1 MKTLLIL
8 RHAKSSL
15 RALNSLDH
23 ERPLDE
29 LGKYDARKVG
39 YLLRNK
45 DLTPDCII
53 SSIAIRAKSTA
64 EQVAEVCKYKR
75 EFVLEQSLYQAK
87 TKDYL
92 NIIEGISDKHKRVLL
107 VGHNPTVEEVIE
119 MLTDSLDTI
128 RMPPCA
134 LAHLNLQ
141 IEKWSDLNK
150 HEKVNSRVQLVN
162 IWRKEDLLSIENNH
176 KSNSL

>member
-1 MKTLLIL
+1 MHYQL
-8 RHAKSSL
+8 
-15 RALNSLDH
+15 
-23 ERPLDE
+23 
-29 LGKYDARKVG
+29 
-39 YLLRNK
+39 
-45 DLTPDCII
+45 
-53 SSIAIRAKSTA
+53 IAIRAKSTA

-75 EFVLEQSLYQAK
+75 EVVLEQSLYQAK

-150 HEKVNSRVQLVN
+150 QEKINSRVQLVN
-162 IWRKEDLLSIENNH
+162 IWRKEDLPSIENNH

>member
-1 MKTLLIL
+1 MSPTITG
-8 RHAKSSL
+8 
-15 RALNSLDH
+15 
-23 ERPLDE
+23 E
-29 LGKYDARKVG
+29 V
-39 YLLRNK
+39 RNK

-53 SSIAIRAKSTA
+53 SSIGVRAKSTA

-75 EFVLEQSLYQAK
+75 EVVLEQSLYQAK

-128 RMPPCA
+128 RMPPCI

-150 HEKVNSRVQLVN
+150 QEKINSRVQLVN
-162 IWRKEDLLSIENNH
+162 IWRKEDLHSIENNH
-176 KSNSL
+176 KSNNL

>member
-1 MKTLLIL
+1 M
-8 RHAKSSL
+8 
-15 RALNSLDH
+15 
-23 ERPLDE
+23 
-29 LGKYDARKVG
+29 
-39 YLLRNK
+39 
-45 DLTPDCII
+45 
-53 SSIAIRAKSTA
+53 
-64 EQVAEVCKYKR
+64 CKYKR
-75 EFVLEQSLYQAK
+75 EVVLEQSLYQAK

-150 HEKVNSRVQLVN
+150 QEKVNSRVQLVN

>member
-1 MKTLLIL
+1 MSPTITG
-8 RHAKSSL
+8 
-15 RALNSLDH
+15 
-23 ERPLDE
+23 E
-29 LGKYDARKVG
+29 V
-39 YLLRNK
+39 RNK

-53 SSIAIRAKSTA
+53 SSIGVRAKSTA

-75 EFVLEQSLYQAK
+75 EVVLEQSLYQAK

-92 NIIEGISDKHKRVLL
+92 NIIQGISDKHKRVLL

-141 IEKWSDLNK
+141 IEKWSDINK
-150 HEKVNSRVQLVN
+150 QEKN
-162 IWRKEDLLSIENNH
+162 
-176 KSNSL
+176 

>member
-15 RALNSLDH
+15 RGPNSLDH
-23 ERPLDE
+23 ERQLDE
-29 LGKYDARKVG
+29 LAKYDARKVG

-53 SSIAIRAKSTA
+53 SSIAVRAKSTA
-64 EQVAEVCKYKR
+64 EQVAEVCKYKL
-75 EFVLEQSLYQAK
+75 EVVLEQSLYQAK
-87 TKDYL
+87 TRDYL

-150 HEKVNSRVQLVN
+150 QEKINSQST
-162 IWRKEDLLSIENNH
+162 IS
-176 KSNSL
+176 

>member
-1 MKTLLIL
+1 LSPTITG
-8 RHAKSSL
+8 
-15 RALNSLDH
+15 
-23 ERPLDE
+23 E
-29 LGKYDARKVG
+29 V
-39 YLLRNK
+39 RNK

-53 SSIAIRAKSTA
+53 SSVALRAKSTA
-64 EQVAEVCKYKR
+64 KQVAEVCKYRR
-75 EFVLEQSLYQAK
+75 EVVLEQSLYQAK

-92 NIIEGISDKHKRVLL
+92 NIIEGISDKHTRVLL

-141 IEKWSDLNK
+141 IEKWSDINK
-150 HEKVNSRVQLVN
+150 QEKINSRAQLVN
-162 IWRKEDLLSIENNH
+162 IWRKEDLPSIENNH
-176 KSNSL
+176 

>member
-8 RHAKSSL
+8 RHAKSSY
-15 RALNSLDH
+15 RGPNSLDH
-23 ERPLDE
+23 NRPLDE
-29 LGKYDARKVG
+29 LAKYDARNVG
-39 YLLRNK
+39 YFLRNK
-45 DLTPDCII
+45 DMTPDCII
-53 SSIAIRAKSTA
+53 SSVAVRAKSTA
-64 EQVAEVCKYKR
+64 EHVAEVCKYKL
-75 EFVLEQSLYQAK
+75 EVVLEQSLYQAK
-87 TKDYL
+87 TIDYL
-92 NIIEGISDKHKRVLL
+92 NIIEGISDKHTRVLL

-150 HEKVNSRVQLVN
+150 QEKINSRVQLVN
-162 IWRKEDLLSIENNH
+162 IWKKEDLPTIENDH
-176 KSNSL
+176 KSNI

>member
-15 RALNSLDH
+15 RGPNSLDH
-23 ERPLDE
+23 ERQLDE
-29 LGKYDARKVG
+29 LAKYDARKVG

-53 SSIAIRAKSTA
+53 SSIAVRAKSTA
-64 EQVAEVCKYKR
+64 EQVAEVCKYKL
-75 EFVLEQSLYQAK
+75 EVVLEQSLYQAK
-87 TKDYL
+87 TTDYL
-92 NIIEGISDKHKRVLL
+92 NIIEGISDNHTRVLL
-107 VGHNPTVEEVIE
+107 VGHNPTIEEVIE
-119 MLTDSLDTI
+119 MLTESLDTI

-150 HEKVNSRVQLVN
+150 QEKITSQVQLVN
-162 IWRKEDLLSIENNH
+162 IWRKEDLPSIEDNH

>member
-15 RALNSLDH
+15 RGPNSLDH
-23 ERPLDE
+23 ERQLDE
-29 LGKYDARKVG
+29 LAKYDARKVG

-53 SSIAIRAKSTA
+53 SSIAVRAKSTA
-64 EQVAEVCKYKR
+64 EQVAEVCKYKL
-75 EFVLEQSLYQAK
+75 EVVLEQSLYQAK
-87 TKDYL
+87 TRDYL
-92 NIIEGISDKHKRVLL
+92 NIIEGISDNHTRVLL
-107 VGHNPTVEEVIE
+107 VGHNPTIEEVIE
-119 MLTDSLDTI
+119 MLTESLDTI

-141 IEKWSDLNK
+141 IEKWSDLNNQ
-150 HEKVNSRVQLVN
+150 EKINSRAQLVN
-162 IWRKEDLLSIENNH
+162 IWRKEDLPSIEDNH